1 MLDRRVSRLKN
12 DFCNTAK
19 QIRRSVKQCKKSKMP
34 NGYNRTNGGEGG
46 IHKSR
51 IISLNK
57 EVGVV
62 GKNSIGQIL
71 RKRRE
76 ELSLTQRQVAN
87 HVGVTEAA
95 VSRWESGEI
104 ANMRRDKIVNLAD
117 ILKVSPILIMGAE
130 EFDGKPPTLTFEQAS
145 LLNDFDSMSQ
155 ERQTMT
161 LQLVKSLRIAHPKEK
176 LSSDNTFNNN
186 GEIKNNFVSYGGRNS
201 VNQNVTVGERQ

>member
-1 MLDRRVSRLKN
+1 M
-12 DFCNTAK
+12 
-19 QIRRSVKQCKKSKMP
+19 
-34 NGYNRTNGGEGG
+34 E
-46 IHKSR
+46 
-51 IISLNK
+51 
-57 EVGVV
+57 
-62 GKNSIGQIL
+62 KNSIGQIL

-117 ILKVSPILIMGAE
+117 ILKVSPMLIMGAE

-155 ERQTMT
+155 EGQTMT

-176 LSSDNTFNNN
+176 LSADNTFNNN
-186 GEIKNNFVSYGGRNS
+186 GEIKNNFVSYGGNNS
-201 VNQNVTVGERQ
+201 VNQNVTVGGRQ